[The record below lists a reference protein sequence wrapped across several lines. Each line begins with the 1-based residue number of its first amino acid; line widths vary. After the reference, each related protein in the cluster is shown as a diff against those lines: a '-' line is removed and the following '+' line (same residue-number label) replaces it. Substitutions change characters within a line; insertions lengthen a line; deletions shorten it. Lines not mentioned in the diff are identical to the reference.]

1 MKRSKIT
8 LFLVVLMACALVLSA
23 CTSTTKEPEAP
34 TTAPANANDA
44 TTTDAPQDSAEPALE
59 QTNKLVFYS
68 GAATDETERLVT
80 AFNEKYPDI
89 EIEIVTAG
97 TGELQSRIVAEA
109 ANPQGDV
116 ILGGSLSIYAALSD
130 YLQSYTSPNTADYYE
145 AFRPTS
151 DKWSVYNINVNSIIV
166 NKSLCEKLGV
176 EVTGWESLLD
186 ERLKGQ
192 IAFCDPSGSA
202 SALEQVVN
210 MLTAMTTTDSP
221 DGGWDFIQKFVENL
235 DGKILTSSSA
245 VYKGV
250 AAGEY
255 AVGIT
260 NENKTLTYISEGY
273 DVGVVYAKEGITLRT
288 SNCAIIAGG
297 PNLYNAQLFIDFC
310 TSQEW
315 QSVLE
320 SEYFYRPG
328 NAKVEMTTPGVVPTD
343 EIVALDYPS
352 EWVEANSSTIKEKF
366 QDIVTSIG

>member
-1 MKRSKIT
+1 MKRISLAILAALLMVALTATAFAADDT
-8 LFLVVLMACALVLSA
+8 L
-23 CTSTTKEPEAP
+23 TP
-34 TTAPANANDA
+34 
-44 TTTDAPQDSAEPALE
+44 
-59 QTNKLVFYS
+59 TNKLVFYS
-68 GAATDETERLVT
+68 GAATDETERLVEE
-80 AFNEKYPDI
+80 FGKVHPEI

-97 TGELQSRIVAEA
+97 TGELQSKIVAESG
-109 ANPQGDV
+109 NPQGDV
-116 ILGGSLSIYAALSD
+116 LLGGSLSIYAALSD
-130 YLQSYTSPNTADYYE
+130 YLESYTSPNTAEYYE

-166 NKSLCEKLGV
+166 NKTLCQELGV
-176 EVTGWESLLD
+176 EVTGWESLTD

-210 MLTAMTTTDSP
+210 MLTAMTTTDTP
-221 DGGWDFIQKFVENL
+221 DGGWDFIRSFVQNL

-288 SNCAIIAGG
+288 SNCAIIKGG
-297 PNLYNAQLFIDFC
+297 PNPYSAQLFIDFC
-310 TSQEW
+310 TSEAW
-315 QSVLE
+315 QSILE
-320 SEYFYRPG
+320 SEFFYRPG
-328 NAKVEMTTPGVVPTD
+328 NAKVEMTTPGVTPTD
-343 EIVALDYPS
+343 ELVSLPYPS
-352 EWVEANSSTIKEKF
+352 EWVEENSNSIKEKF
-366 QDIVTSIG
+366 QDIVTSL

>member
-1 MKRSKIT
+1 MKRISLVILAALLMVAFAATALAADDT
-8 LFLVVLMACALVLSA
+8 L
-23 CTSTTKEPEAP
+23 AP
-34 TTAPANANDA
+34 
-44 TTTDAPQDSAEPALE
+44 
-59 QTNKLVFYS
+59 TNKLVFYS
-68 GAATDETERLVT
+68 GAATDETERLVE
-80 AFNEKYPDI
+80 AFGKVHPEI

-97 TGELQSRIVAEA
+97 TGELQSKIVAES

-116 ILGGSLSIYAALSD
+116 LLGGSLSIYAALSD
-130 YLQSYTSPNTADYYE
+130 QLESYTSPNTADYYE

-151 DKWSVYNINVNSIIV
+151 DKWSVYNINVNSIIF
-166 NKSLCEKLGV
+166 NKTLCEELGV
-176 EVTGWESLLD
+176 EVTGWESLTD

-210 MLTAMTTTDSP
+210 MLTAMTTTDTP
-221 DGGWDFIQKFVENL
+221 DGGWDFIRAFVQNL

-260 NENKTLTYISEGY
+260 NENKTLTYIAEGY

-288 SNCAIIAGG
+288 SNCAIIKGG
-297 PNLYNAQLFIDFC
+297 PNLYSAQLFIDFC

-320 SEYFYRPG
+320 SEFFYRPG
-328 NAKVEMTTPGVVPTD
+328 NAKVEMTTPGVTPTD
-343 EIVALDYPS
+343 ELVSLPYPS
-352 EWVEANSSTIKEKF
+352 DWVEENSTSIKEKF
-366 QDIVTSIG
+366 QDIVTSL